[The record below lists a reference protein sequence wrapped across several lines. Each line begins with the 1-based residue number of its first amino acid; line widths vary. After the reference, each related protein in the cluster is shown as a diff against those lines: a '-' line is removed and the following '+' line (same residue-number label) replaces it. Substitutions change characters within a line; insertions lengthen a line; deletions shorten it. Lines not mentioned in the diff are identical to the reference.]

1 MFKKIHGIRKR
12 QKMSRA
18 RVASMAAIAAD
29 FTATSLIG
37 LQRATAYLIAT
48 G

>member
-1 MFKKIHGIRKR
+1 MFKKIHGIHKR
-12 QKMSRA
+12 QKMSRE

-29 FTATSLIG
+29 ITATSLIG